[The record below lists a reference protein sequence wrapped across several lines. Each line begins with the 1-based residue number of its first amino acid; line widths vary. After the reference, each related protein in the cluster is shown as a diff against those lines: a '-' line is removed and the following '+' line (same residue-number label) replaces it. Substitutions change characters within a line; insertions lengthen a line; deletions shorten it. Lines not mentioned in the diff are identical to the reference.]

1 MPVEECRSRIR
12 CCRVYKQ
19 LGVRAERSRAKRR
32 EEGKQ
37 RGDKE
42 AIESRLPMSNADGI
56 EGREPSR
63 HLELLHRQ
71 AGLLER
77 FWERET

>member
-1 MPVEECRSRIR
+1 
-12 CCRVYKQ
+12 
-19 LGVRAERSRAKRR
+19 
-32 EEGKQ
+32 
-37 RGDKE
+37 
-42 AIESRLPMSNADGI
+42 MSNADGI